1 VISTSTSIG
10 SAASAPPQAAYNPPC
25 GTTGTLSALLN
36 TQQDCRRISR
46 KSFTYHHR
54 ESFLMIRETF
64 VLVAVLAIATIA
76 NCQQVSINTTTE
88 PATGTPVSN
97 HTNGV
102 PSTGSNPPASS
113 PLIVTP
119 AELDN
124 QLQIFSAVYN
134 ASSLVR
140 YYCNKSDY
148 LVRLFA
154 CMQLV
159 KCPLSALQYCIS
171 LLLSRG
177 WFSVKDVVLGWLTS
191 WTFLRVN
198 FI

>member
-1 VISTSTSIG
+1 
-10 SAASAPPQAAYNPPC
+10 
-25 GTTGTLSALLN
+25 
-36 TQQDCRRISR
+36 
-46 KSFTYHHR
+46 
-54 ESFLMIRETF
+54 MIRETF

-97 HTNGV
+97 NSNGV
-102 PSTGSNPPASS
+102 PSTGSKPPASP

-148 LVRLFA
+148 LVRLYV
-154 CMQLV
+154 CMKLV
-159 KCPLSALQYCIS
+159 KCPLSALQYC
-171 LLLSRG
+171 LTFLLSRG
-177 WFSVKDVVLGWLTS
+177 G
-191 WTFLRVN
+191 FL
-198 FI
+198 

>member
-1 VISTSTSIG
+1 
-10 SAASAPPQAAYNPPC
+10 
-25 GTTGTLSALLN
+25 
-36 TQQDCRRISR
+36 
-46 KSFTYHHR
+46 
-54 ESFLMIRETF
+54 MIRETF
-64 VLVAVLAIATIA
+64 VLMAVLAIATIA

-97 HTNGV
+97 HSNGV

-148 LVRLFA
+148 LVRFLF
-154 CMQLV
+154 V
-159 KCPLSALQYCIS
+159 
-171 LLLSRG
+171 
-177 WFSVKDVVLGWLTS
+177 
-191 WTFLRVN
+191 
-198 FI
+198 